1 MEITNNI
8 INFMQD
14 MAMWNTTCLPKLILL
29 NDNDTKNDIL
39 NQLDNNIEWTNGDV
53 IRAHTIIINDVTYHN
68 ATCVLGKNIMIMYH
82 S

>member
-1 MEITNNI
+1 
-8 INFMQD
+8 MQD

-29 NDNDTKNDIL
+29 NDNDRKNDIL

-53 IRAHTIIINDVTYHN
+53 IRVHTIIINDVTYYN
-68 ATCVLGKNIMIMYH
+68 ATCVIGKNIMIMYH